1 MLPLDDDDDGFGG
14 GGDDVS
20 VVIAAS
26 PTPAPTPSSSA
37 LFPPPSC
44 IYLLQ
49 CSSMMPKVDV
59 SWNSSHG
66 WTIPSS
72 SCMVMMTLV
81 MVMIPMM
88 IDDGW

>member
-26 PTPAPTPSSSA
+26 STPNPT
-37 LFPPPSC
+37 PPPSC